1 MTWSLQWF
9 YAFSI
14 TPGAAPG
21 PLPPNVTASP
31 YNASSA
37 NGAARGMKRPA
48 GDLDANGDVNEYG
61 VPNFIF
67 GGQKGDKGRKKGRS
81 GPP

>member
-1 MTWSLQWF
+1 
-9 YAFSI
+9 
-14 TPGAAPG
+14 
-21 PLPPNVTASP
+21 
-31 YNASSA
+31 
-37 NGAARGMKRPA
+37 MKRPA